1 MAPAYVNL
9 FRDRLEGKFLTQDL
23 IRPYVW
29 LRHIDDIF
37 MVWTSGKDEL
47 GTFFNYWN
55 EWWMYYTIKFM
66 CHLMGLCG
74 LFGALMMS
82 RFRHLKLTIISA
94 NVVCEVSRA
103 TL

>member
-1 MAPAYVNL
+1 
-9 FRDRLEGKFLTQDL
+9 
-23 IRPYVW
+23 
-29 LRHIDDIF
+29 
-37 MVWTSGKDEL
+37 
-47 GTFFNYWN
+47 
-55 EWWMYYTIKFM
+55 MYDTVKFM
-66 CHLMGLCG
+66 CHLTGLCG

>member
-1 MAPAYVNL
+1 
-9 FRDRLEGKFLTQDL
+9 
-23 IRPYVW
+23 
-29 LRHIDDIF
+29 
-37 MVWTSGKDEL
+37 
-47 GTFFNYWN
+47 
-55 EWWMYYTIKFM
+55 M

-94 NVVCEVSRA
+94 NVVCEVSRV

>member
-23 IRPYVW
+23 IRLYVW

-47 GTFFNYWN
+47 GTFFNYLN
-55 EWWMYYTIKFM
+55 E
-66 CHLMGLCG
+66 
-74 LFGALMMS
+74 
-82 RFRHLKLTIISA
+82 
-94 NVVCEVSRA
+94 
-103 TL
+103 